1 MTTRR
6 IPQTTA
12 PSPASSTAVAAGP
25 PVPAAADAVVRCG
38 ACQRV
43 FPVEAWRA
51 VPALRTLTAAE
62 VGGYVSHWPDG
73 FVVEVRPCSG
83 CGHAIARRR
92 EAVRLS
98 A

>member
-1 MTTRR
+1 MRR
-6 IPQTTA
+6 TPQTTA
-12 PSPASSTAVAAGP
+12 TTGSGPAVVAADP
-25 PVPAAADAVVRCG
+25 PVTATASAIVRCG
-38 ACQRV
+38 ACHRAC
-43 FPVEAWRA
+43 PIEAWRA
-51 VPALRTLTAAE
+51 VPAVRTLTASDL
-62 VGGYVSHWPDG
+62 GGYVSHWPDG